1 MAEFGEESEDESGEG
16 SDESEGEM
24 DKERLKVIL

>member
-1 MAEFGEESEDESGEG
+1 MAEFGEESEDESGEEG
-16 SDESEGEM
+16 DESEGEM